1 MKRTEFKDGGRQ
13 PPAKENRHPVDTGEG
28 KEMGFS
34 LNTWEEIQPTQH
46 LEFNPMRSV
55 LNF

>member
-34 LNTWEEIQPTQH
+34 LNTWEEIQPTQL